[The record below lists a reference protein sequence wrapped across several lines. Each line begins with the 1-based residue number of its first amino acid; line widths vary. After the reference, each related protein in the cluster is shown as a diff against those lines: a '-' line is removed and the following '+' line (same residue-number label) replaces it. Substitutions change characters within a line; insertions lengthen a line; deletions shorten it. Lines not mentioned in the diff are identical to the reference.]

1 MEMNLQ
7 SLLEKIGE
15 LAAWTI
21 DQATQPPVIFQ
32 VILIALIY
40 FASRLLARRSEP
52 PMEAWARNIKD
63 SPELL
68 RIIISLLRRLEWF
81 YFVLLV
87 SVFWL
92 LLTSVEFA
100 QIALVHLALLFSMA
114 WLIITVVT
122 QTIRNRALRKLVAVT
137 G

>member
-63 SPELL
+63 SP
-68 RIIISLLRRLEWF
+68 
-81 YFVLLV
+81 
-87 SVFWL
+87 
-92 LLTSVEFA
+92 
-100 QIALVHLALLFSMA
+100 
-114 WLIITVVT
+114 
-122 QTIRNRALRKLVAVT
+122 
-137 G
+137 